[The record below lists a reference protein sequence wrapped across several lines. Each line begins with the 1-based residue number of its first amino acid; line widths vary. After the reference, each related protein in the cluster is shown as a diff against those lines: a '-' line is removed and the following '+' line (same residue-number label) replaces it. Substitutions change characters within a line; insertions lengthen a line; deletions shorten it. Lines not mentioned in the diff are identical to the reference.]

1 MTEWR
6 KISSRGSREIYYTD
20 LRVSSEI
27 FANEWDKRI
36 LLDSIGKFR
45 KLFDFELYAFCV
57 LNDSI
62 RLLIGGSRLKASGSM
77 TCCLRE

>member
-45 KLFDFELYAFCV
+45 
-57 LNDSI
+57 
-62 RLLIGGSRLKASGSM
+62 
-77 TCCLRE
+77 